1 MYIYIYIYIYIDI
14 YTIEISLFAYFHSGH
29 QYLTQVIRYVQWS
42 ESMHMVFTT
51 GISLLGVDVE
61 T

>member
-1 MYIYIYIYIYIDI
+1 MYIYIYIYIDI
-14 YTIEISLFAYFHSGH
+14 YITKIRLFAYFHFGH
-29 QYLTQVIRYVQWS
+29 QHLTQVIRYVQWS
-42 ESMHMVFTT
+42 DSMHMVFTT